1 MKKSILAVIVGLAVW
16 VVAVSLL
23 NRGLRIGL
31 TGYAAAEPAMTFTLG
46 MKLARL
52 IIGALSSIAAGA
64 VTANI
69 ARSERV
75 AWVLG
80 AIILV
85 AFIPGHIRIWDK
97 FPVWY
102 HLTFLVTLVPLVALG
117 GWLSRNHSHHS
128 PKVVASSEVR

>member
-1 MKKSILAVIVGLAVW
+1 MKRSILAVTAGLAVW
-16 VVAVSLL
+16 VAVVSLL

-31 TGYAAAEPAMTFTLG
+31 TGYAAAEPAMSFTLG

-52 IIGALSSIAAGA
+52 IIGALSSLGAGA
-64 VTANI
+64 VTAMM
-69 ARSERV
+69 ARSNRV

-80 AIILV
+80 GILLV

-102 HLTFLVTLVPLVALG
+102 HLVFLLTLAPLVALG
-117 GWLSRNHSHHS
+117 GWISGSHSRS
-128 PKVVASSEVR
+128 PKAVRSSEAA